1 MDRPRHRGTIVPRL
15 THRDDGWYV
24 SMEGATFG
32 PFHTADE
39 AHDHADDLMAP
50 GEPDELDVVEQLQQR
65 ERDREWQRRS

>member
-1 MDRPRHRGTIVPRL
+1 
-15 THRDDGWYV
+15 
-24 SMEGATFG
+24 MEGATFG